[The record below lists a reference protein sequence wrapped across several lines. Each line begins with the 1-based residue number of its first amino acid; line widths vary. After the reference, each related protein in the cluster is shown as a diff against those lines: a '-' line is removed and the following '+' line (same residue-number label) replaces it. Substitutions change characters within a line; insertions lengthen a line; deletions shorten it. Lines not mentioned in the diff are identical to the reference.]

1 MKKEDAV
8 ENVERAGEQIHEIYG
23 RILTVAL
30 NPSEHGWPASIAS
43 IAAIPVL
50 STASFGHMVTNAAVR
65 QISPRI
71 FDLLP
76 DIGGSNRKP

>member
-1 MKKEDAV
+1 MKKAEAV
-8 ENVERAGEQIHEIYG
+8 ENVERAGEAINELYG
-23 RILTVAL
+23 RVLTVAM
-30 NPSEHGWPASIAS
+30 NPTEHGWPASLAS

-50 STASFGHMVTNAAVR
+50 STASFGQMVSSAAVR

-76 DIGGSNRKP
+76 DIGGGKPKG